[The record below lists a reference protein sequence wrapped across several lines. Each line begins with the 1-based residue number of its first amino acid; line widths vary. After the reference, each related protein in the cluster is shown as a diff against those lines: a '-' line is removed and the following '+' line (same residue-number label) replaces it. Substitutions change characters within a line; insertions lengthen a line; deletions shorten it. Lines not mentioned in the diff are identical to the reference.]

1 MRMFVAWWSDHQGV
15 WLGGQIMRMMRLV
28 CQIMRKLWLDDHTVR
43 ELLLG
48 GQNTRVLWLVLSD
61 HEEAVA

>member
-1 MRMFVAWWSDHQGV
+1 
-15 WLGGQIMRMMRLV
+15 MRMMRLV